1 MRISSLL
8 LTCLALVAGSVAAAP
23 VSSASAVAAPS
34 VTVTPSTGL
43 AGGDTVSV
51 AGAGLPPSTAM
62 RVVQCNRIYPVS
74 YGEFCNVL
82 TTTTADS
89 AGTVSVDVT
98 LDDPAWLNQPE
109 GDATPV
115 YCRADQCRIFL
126 VWTDS
131 AGIQRWAAS
140 PRLKFPGA
148 PATIVVRPA
157 KNLYKKQWVYVS
169 GTAFGAA
176 GHTVLIAEKACYRV
190 SQGSGCYGALP
201 AVSTTVR
208 PGGYYAVRYLA
219 RRFLADGSDCTNPQ
233 NLGLCELNVTVLDSN
248 GHPDDT
254 FGVSSIGQPA
264 AWLSFRTG

>member
-23 VSSASAVAAPS
+23 LSAASAVAAPS

-51 AGAGLPPSTAM
+51 TGTGLPPSTAVQ
-62 RVVQCNRIYPVS
+62 VVQCNRIYPVS
-74 YGEFCNVL
+74 YGEYCGAL
-82 TTTTADS
+82 TTTRADS
-89 AGTVSVDVT
+89 AGNVSIAVA

-109 GDATPV
+109 GDATPI

-126 VWTDS
+126 EWTDS
-131 AGIQRWAAS
+131 AGDQHWAAS
-140 PRLKFPGA
+140 PRLKFLGA
-148 PATIVVRPA
+148 PATIVVKPA

-176 GHTVLIAEKACYRV
+176 GHTVRITEEACYRV

-219 RRFLADGSDCTNPQ
+219 RRFLADGSDCTNSE
-233 NLGLCELNVTVLDSN
+233 NLGLCEMNAAVLDSN
-248 GHPDDT
+248 GQPDDT
-254 FGVSSIGQPA
+254 FGVSRIGQPA
-264 AWLSFRTG
+264 VLLSFRTG